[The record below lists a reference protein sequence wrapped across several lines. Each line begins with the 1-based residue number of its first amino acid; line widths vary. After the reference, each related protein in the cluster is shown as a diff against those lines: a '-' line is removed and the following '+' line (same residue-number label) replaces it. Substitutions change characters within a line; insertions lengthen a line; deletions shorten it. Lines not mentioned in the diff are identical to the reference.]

1 MGVAG
6 MASSQRLHRTV
17 PDRDRPHRAV
27 RSDAASPAA
36 RGQPAPT
43 TTIHN
48 PSSDAAPSVVTRAVE
63 TAYRIVGDNV
73 QEGRLAAERLHAAAR
88 PPEQEPPSAK
98 AVANRLM
105 HMYRELAITSG
116 DLVAALLRESDARA
130 LVDQIS
136 GHNRHAPGHGA
147 GVAAGAVSITQRVRS
162 RKPVEVTL
170 SSLSALRPGMALAV
184 AGLHALTPASTPI
197 SGIVLVV
204 GADGRLEVDITVPDD
219 QAADVYCG
227 TVVDVCSRQ
236 PLGSLTV
243 RVIE

>member
-1 MGVAG
+1 
-6 MASSQRLHRTV
+6 MASKQRLHRRA
-17 PDRDRPHRAV
+17 PDRDRPHRAA
-27 RSDAASPAA
+27 RSDGASPTVRA
-36 RGQPAPT
+36 QPAT
-43 TTIHN
+43 TVASHG
-48 PSSDAAPSVVTRAVE
+48 PPSDAKPSVVASAVE
-63 TAYRIVGDNV
+63 TAYRVVGDNV
-73 QEGRLAAERLHAAAR
+73 KEGRLAAERLHAAAR
-88 PPEQEPPSAK
+88 PPEYEPPGAK

-105 HMYRELAITSG
+105 HMYRELAMTSV
-116 DLVAALLRESDARA
+116 DLIAALLREPDLRTM
-130 LVDQIS
+130 VDQIS
-136 GHNRHAPGHGA
+136 LQNRGPVGPGA
-147 GVAAGAVSITQRVRS
+147 ATAAGAVSITQRVRS

-170 SSLSALRPGMALAV
+170 SPLPALCPGMALAV

-204 GADGRLEVDITVPDD
+204 GADGRLEVNIIIPDD

>member
-1 MGVAG
+1 
-6 MASSQRLHRTV
+6 MASSQRLQRTV

-36 RGQPAPT
+36 RGQPGPT
-43 TTIHN
+43 AAIN
-48 PSSDAAPSVVTRAVE
+48 KPSPDAKPSVVTNAVE
-63 TAYRIVGDNV
+63 TAYRVVGDNI

-88 PPEQEPPSAK
+88 APEQAPPSAR

-130 LVDQIS
+130 LVDQMS
-136 GHNRHAPGHGA
+136 GQNRHAPGHDA
-147 GVAAGAVSITQRVRS
+147 GGAAGATPITQRIRS

-170 SSLSALRPGMALAV
+170 SPLPALRPGMTLAV

-197 SGIVLVV
+197 SGIALVV
-204 GADGRLEVDITVPDD
+204 GADGRLEVDIAIPDD

-227 TVVDVCSRQ
+227 AVVDVGSRQ

>member
-1 MGVAG
+1 
-6 MASSQRLHRTV
+6 MASGQRLHRTI
-17 PDRDRPHRAV
+17 PDRDRPNRAV
-27 RSDAASPAA
+27 RSDSASPAA
-36 RGQPAPT
+36 RGPSAPT
-43 TTIHN
+43 AAIHN
-48 PSSDAAPSVVTRAVE
+48 PSPDAKPSVATSAVE
-63 TAYRIVGDNV
+63 TAYRIVGENV

-88 PPEQEPPSAK
+88 PPEQAPPSAR

-116 DLVAALLRESDARA
+116 DLVAALLRESDART

-136 GHNRHAPGHGA
+136 GQNRHAPGRGG
-147 GVAAGAVSITQRVRS
+147 GVAAGAAPITQRIRS

-170 SSLSALRPGMALAV
+170 SSLPALRPDMALAV

-197 SGIVLVV
+197 SGIALVV
-204 GADGRLEVDITVPDD
+204 GADGRLEVDIAIPDD